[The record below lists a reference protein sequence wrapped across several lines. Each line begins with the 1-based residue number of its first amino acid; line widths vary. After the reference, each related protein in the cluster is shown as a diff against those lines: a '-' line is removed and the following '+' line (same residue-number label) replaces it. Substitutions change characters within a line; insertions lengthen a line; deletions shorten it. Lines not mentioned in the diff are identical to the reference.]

1 MVRVAI
7 WLSLFIS
14 GLINNSE
21 INSSQLSNSL
31 KNTNCENVISA
42 IETKNVS
49 NYNELISQQYGKKEG
64 FRFANK

>member
-21 INSSQLSNSL
+21 ISPSQLSNSL
-31 KNTNCENVISA
+31 KNTNCENAISA
-42 IETKNVS
+42 IEAKNVS
-49 NYNELISQQYGKKEG
+49 NYNELILQ
-64 FRFANK
+64 